1 MDFKNKFEQRK
12 IENAMLHRAYDEKMY
27 AFFKELDQKRK
38 NNKFQSWL
46 DTYIDY
52 TNYMYDDELDDN
64 TEIIQIRSIIASFVS
79 NLWAAASAADPFTPV
94 FSEQW
99 RSVWMSRPWLVGW
112 GLGAGD
118 GWMGT
123 GLEALAG

>member
-79 NLWAAASAADPFTPV
+79 NLKDVIEQSGYTINDEKSFKDEIASMIYRT
-94 FSEQW
+94 
-99 RSVWMSRPWLVGW
+99 SV
-112 GLGAGD
+112 
-118 GWMGT
+118 
-123 GLEALAG
+123 